1 MGFFFGLCHLP
12 SAICHSSFRIPT
24 SVSSLTNLPSN
35 ETLPPVPPTRTDF
48 FILAGPTA
56 VGKSDIAAAVAERC
70 GGEIVGADAFQI
82 YRGLDILTAKPSC
95 ELRAR
100 VPHHLVGEIPLTQSF
115 DVAQYLTL
123 ARERITEIRNRRRI
137 PIVVGGTGM
146 YLRALM
152 RGLADLP
159 GADATI
165 RAELETRPLA
175 DLQRQL
181 AELDPEG
188 ARHIDL
194 QNPRRVIR
202 ALEVCLLTGRPFS
215 SFREQWSA
223 EDSAPRGAVL
233 TLDRET
239 LNRRIEHRT
248 ATMFAAG
255 VVEEVAH
262 CGELGP
268 TAGQV
273 LGLQEIRAHLGGE
286 MSRAECIAAI
296 AQATRQYAKRQMTWF
311 RREPA
316 LEMIDISSAAA
327 EELIDRI
334 AAQAAKIVRTP

>member
-1 MGFFFGLCHLP
+1 MPP
-12 SAICHSSFRIPT
+12 SPT
-24 SVSSLTNLPSN
+24 DSV
-35 ETLPPVPPTRTDF
+35 
-48 FILAGPTA
+48 IIAGPTA
-56 VGKSDIAAAVAERC
+56 VGKSDLAVAVAERC

-82 YRGLDILTAKPSC
+82 YRDLDLLTAKPSP

-100 VPHHLVGEIPLTQSF
+100 IPHHLVGEIPLTQSF
-115 DVAQYLTL
+115 DVSQYLAL
-123 ARERITEIRNRRRI
+123 ARESIAAIRARQKI

-175 DLQRQL
+175 DLQRQF
-181 AELDPEG
+181 AELDPDG
-188 ARHIDL
+188 VKHIDL
-194 QNPRRVIR
+194 ENPRRVIR

-223 EDSAPRGAVL
+223 ETSALGGVVL
-233 TLDRET
+233 TLDRE
-239 LNRRIEHRT
+239 LLHARIERRT
-248 ATMFAAG
+248 AAMFDAG
-255 VVEEVAH
+255 VLDEVAS
-262 CGELGP
+262 CDELGP

-273 LGLQEIRAHLGGE
+273 LGLREIQAHLRGE
-286 MSRAECIAAI
+286 ISRAQCIAAI

-316 LEMIDISSAAA
+316 LEMIDISSVAA
-327 EELIDRI
+327 EELADRL
-334 AAQAAKIVRTP
+334 ATQATAMIKTP